1 MRLLYLNHNYRYGG
15 TYYRAMPLA
24 EQVAARGHEVT
35 LMTVSR
41 EHRWRV
47 TWSNV
52 NGVRVAETPNWGQD
66 NSGEGYG
73 PPDNLFRL
81 SHALTHRYDIIHMFD
96 HKPNATFAGFTGR
109 LQGAKLIADWADWWG
124 GPGGINDVPKR
135 RIPAVGTFE
144 QWWEERSKRWADGV
158 ITISTVLRQ
167 RAIDLGIA
175 PDRVLYLP
183 TGAAVHRIKP
193 VPLRDARQQLGILLE
208 RRIVGFIG
216 MGQGDLEIVMN
227 AIRPLPDVWLMVI
240 GHKNPAVLAQAER
253 LGIADRL
260 WQTGFVP
267 DEQVSLYLSCADIFC
282 LPLSDRAANHGRL
295 PNKFLDYLCA
305 GRPIVACPIGDIG
318 VMMRQHS
325 VGLLADPVEF
335 GVAIERLLTDKS
347 LAATTGQHARLVAE
361 TAFAWPQLTT
371 TLIDFY
377 ERILS
382 RCRSQRLC

>member
-1 MRLLYLNHNYRYGG
+1 MRLLYLNHNYRFGG
-15 TYYRAMPLA
+15 TYYRAMPMA

-41 EHRWRV
+41 EHRWHV

-52 NGVRVAETPNWGQD
+52 NGVRMAATPSWGQD

-81 SHALTHRYDIIHMFD
+81 SHALAHRYDIIHMFD

-109 LQGAKLIADWADWWG
+109 LRGAKLIADWADWWG

-135 RIPAVGTFE
+135 RIPAVGAFE

-183 TGAAVHRIKP
+183 TGAAIDRIKP
-193 VPLRDARQQLGILLE
+193 VPLRDARQQLGIPLE

-253 LGIADRL
+253 LGVADRL
-260 WQTGFVP
+260 WQTDFVP
-267 DEQVSLYLSCADIFC
+267 DAQVSLYLGCADMMC
-282 LPLSDRAANHGRL
+282 LPLSDRAANRGRL
-295 PNKFLDYLCA
+295 PNKLLDYLAA
-305 GRPIVACPIGDIG
+305 GRPVVASPVGDI
-318 VMMRQHS
+318 RTILEEHP
-325 VGLLADPVEF
+325 VGLLAADAEF
-335 GVAIERLLTDKS
+335 GQAIQYLLTHN
-347 LAATTGQHARLVAE
+347 AEATTMAGHARRVAE
-361 TAFAWPQLTT
+361 EVFSWPGLTDR
-371 TLIDFY
+371 LIDFY
-377 ERILS
+377 TRVLHP
-382 RCRSQRLC
+382 